1 MLIVNTDHGYLMG
14 EHDWWAK
21 MASPLF
27 NEVAHVPF
35 WVYDPRIPQAAGKRY
50 ALTQTMDVAPTVLDF
65 FGLPVPSDMQGVPLK
80 SRMLDDKPVREG
92 GLCKCSR
99 SLGQSSKK
107 PQAPFLQTARTAP
120 P

>member
-50 ALTQTMDVAPTVLDF
+50 ALTQTMDGMYIRATPF
-65 FGLPVPSDMQGVPLK
+65 A
-80 SRMLDDKPVREG
+80 
-92 GLCKCSR
+92 
-99 SLGQSSKK
+99 SS
-107 PQAPFLQTARTAP
+107 FEV
-120 P
+120 

>member
-50 ALTQTMDVAPTVLDF
+50 ALTQTMDGMCATTPF
-65 FGLPVPSDMQGVPLK
+65 
-80 SRMLDDKPVREG
+80 E
-92 GLCKCSR
+92 
-99 SLGQSSKK
+99 SS
-107 PQAPFLQTARTAP
+107 FEV
-120 P
+120 

>member
-1 MLIVNTDHGYLMG
+1 MWEDTMLIVNTDHGYLMG

-50 ALTQTMDVAPTVLDF
+50 ALTQTMDGMYIRA
-65 FGLPVPSDMQGVPLK
+65 
-80 SRMLDDKPVREG
+80 
-92 GLCKCSR
+92 
-99 SLGQSSKK
+99 
-107 PQAPFLQTARTAP
+107 APFASSFEV
-120 P
+120 